1 GLCRVTRSRGNTD
14 TVWRSRRVLL
24 CGCDDSTAQPDHGT
38 LRTRKTRYGGRE
50 CAPPGR
56 RSHRPSDAR
65 RRAAQARQDR
75 AEHRSLASGSADAQV
90 AKEIPLMA
98 RALPDVP
105 GREGLIERVELAPGE
120 VSPAPRR
127 NADVFAYV
135 LEGSIITQVE
145 GRGSQNVHA
154 REVIYE

>member
-1 GLCRVTRSRGNTD
+1 
-14 TVWRSRRVLL
+14 
-24 CGCDDSTAQPDHGT
+24 
-38 LRTRKTRYGGRE
+38 
-50 CAPPGR
+50 
-56 RSHRPSDAR
+56 
-65 RRAAQARQDR
+65 
-75 AEHRSLASGSADAQV
+75 
-90 AKEIPLMA
+90 MA

-154 REVIYE
+154 REVIYESPTDVHRGRRNASTTEPAALLVFFVKKAGAPSTTKVP